1 MREYYNLHQQI
12 NDTSI
17 EASNNQAYINGSTTH
32 QYNIRAQANSLP
44 WGGDG
49 EEQKTWGREA
59 MLGSWVGDVEPLQVA
74 IAAAAAS
81 HYWRRRQSWVS
92 PRSLVS
98 GVVERVWERIIRVS
112 VMGYW
117 ACSGLCSVAS
127 MCPRRVARMSRPHLH
142 FFFS

>member
-49 EEQKTWGREA
+49 EEQKT
-59 MLGSWVGDVEPLQVA
+59 
-74 IAAAAAS
+74 
-81 HYWRRRQSWVS
+81 
-92 PRSLVS
+92 
-98 GVVERVWERIIRVS
+98 
-112 VMGYW
+112 
-117 ACSGLCSVAS
+117 
-127 MCPRRVARMSRPHLH
+127 
-142 FFFS
+142 